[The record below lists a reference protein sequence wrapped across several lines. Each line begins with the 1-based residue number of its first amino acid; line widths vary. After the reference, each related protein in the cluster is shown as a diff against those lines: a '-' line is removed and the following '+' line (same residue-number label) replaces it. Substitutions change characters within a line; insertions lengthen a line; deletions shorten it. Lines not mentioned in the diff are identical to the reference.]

1 MNAKCKCQNCN
12 GDFEFDVAEFQE
24 SNRIGNM
31 IFGQSVQCPLC
42 GKDTSVYLM
51 KKQDSPVTQPI
62 PDRTGDERAW
72 YYTAGGKRIGPIQ
85 ESQIQTL
92 IATNVIQSNSSVW
105 SEGMA
110 DWTPAYQT
118 EIKRFF
124 ARIPPPP
131 LTGESVNNSIVWIL
145 AFAPI
150 ISAVIQIFVASSTG
164 QLVSDFWWIALL
176 LNIGLCAADGINLN
190 RAGHKG
196 ISGWV
201 ILVPVYLFVRAARL
215 KQSSGYAI
223 VWLVTFFLSFF
234 LQSGAEMFNNAG
246 NNAPTTAATPAIS
259 SPHVETTSPGSSQV
273 DNSSQASSPAAPVV
287 AASQPAAPVAPKVS
301 ISDVKGEIQDDGG
314 MDITGIIQN
323 ESDSTLDGVTVN
335 FNFLDDD
342 GNKVDES
349 MDFIQKL
356 APNDT
361 WSFKVSSLKDGSTK
375 YQLDSITSI
384 IDGSDVNL
392 DVEQNP

>member
-1 MNAKCKCQNCN
+1 MNAKCTCQNCN
-12 GDFEFDVAEFQE
+12 GEFEFDASDFQE
-24 SNRIGNM
+24 SGRSGDM
-31 IFGQSVQCPLC
+31 VFGQSVPCPHC
-42 GKDTSVYLM
+42 EKNTMVYLN
-51 KKQDSPVTQPI
+51 
-62 PDRTGDERAW
+62 RTDGERTW
-72 YYTAGGKRIGPIQ
+72 YYTAGGKRIGPVK
-85 ESQIQTL
+85 ESQVRTL

-118 EIKRFF
+118 EMKRLFTS
-124 ARIPPPP
+124 IQPPP

-150 ISAVIQIFVASSTG
+150 ISAIIQIFVASSTG
-164 QLVSDFWWIALL
+164 QSVSDFWWIALL

-234 LQSGAEMFNNAG
+234 LQSGAEMFNTG
-246 NNAPTTAATPAIS
+246 NGAATTAATPAIS
-259 SPHVETTSPGSSQV
+259 SSQVETTSPGSSQV
-273 DNSSQASSPAAPVV
+273 DNSSQASSPSAAVV
-287 AASQPAAPVAPKVS
+287 AASQPATPAPKVS